1 MVHPSS
7 DKSMPIAILV
17 VLLLFGGVAALAIVI
32 KFQATETAPP
42 TGATQPAPGRAADP
56 VPLAA
61 SEKGDEAAPEAAD
74 EEQQEGDKQK
84 ETDEEDTVEKEKPKW
99 DRPRFEQR
107 RAERRRMVRD
117 QIADRG
123 VTDEEVLEAM
133 RHVPRHKFV
142 PDRYARSAYAD
153 RPLPI
158 GHGQTISQPYIV
170 AFMTQQ
176 IQLEASDKV
185 LEIGTGSAYQAAV
198 LSEITPHVYSIEII
212 PELAKHA
219 AKRLDT
225 LGYDTVE
232 VKTADGYFGW
242 KKHAPFDAIIVTAA
256 AGHIP
261 PPLVKQLKK
270 GGRMIIPVGGTLE
283 IQYLI
288 LVEKDDEGQLS
299 SNQLMP
305 VRFVPMTGRAQEG
318 K

>member
-1 MVHPSS
+1 MSNSS
-7 DKSMPIAILV
+7 RPTSSLLV
-17 VLLLFGGVAALAIVI
+17 VVAVLTVVGGAVAAVTVI
-32 KFQATETAPP
+32 WQSGHTDGKPADGAQNQQLPRRAQSPSPPRDGSAARENNPANKKEEETP
-42 TGATQPAPGRAADP
+42 
-56 VPLAA
+56 
-61 SEKGDEAAPEAAD
+61 
-74 EEQQEGDKQK
+74 
-84 ETDEEDTVEKEKPKW
+84 EKEKDGEKNKRAKPKW
-99 DRPRFEQR
+99 DRPRFE
-107 RAERRRMVRD
+107 ERRTERHRMVRD

-142 PDRYARSAYAD
+142 PDRHAPSAYAD

-170 AFMTQQ
+170 AFMTEQ
-176 IQLEASDKV
+176 IELEAGDKV

-212 PELAKHA
+212 QELAKQA

-232 VKTADGYFGW
+232 VKAADGYFGW
-242 KKHAPFDAIIVTAA
+242 KKHGPFDAIIVTAA

-270 GGRMIIPVGGTLE
+270 GGRMIIPVGGTYE
-283 IQYLI
+283 VQYLI
-288 LVEKDDEGQLS
+288 LVEKNQEGELR